1 MKHGQYDACA
11 AHILCHYSDCLYNG
25 MQARRVMAAA
35 GFPEDE
41 ALVEEMALQNPWWAG
56 GRVPD
61 ARLSEFKRHDY
72 SVMAQRIEGHRVHAL
87 LGARQVG
94 KTTLLYQLAA
104 ELVGRNDPR
113 RVMLLPLDEPG
124 LFASAENLHRMLGL
138 YGLRVLGES
147 LHHLTKKTYVMLDEI
162 QEVKNWQRVVKAV
175 VDRRGP
181 ITFIVSGSSSADIF
195 GSSESLVG
203 RIRHQTMQAMS
214 FSEYLYFKDRSRAGE
229 LRRIGSRMRDALAE
243 SVKGG
248 DPLPFHA
255 CAKDAL
261 LELASAKSDLLIR
274 LEEYLLYG
282 GYPGIAAATGADS
295 KAAELRTHLR
305 LSMYNDVVKVGSV
318 RSPRAVEQLFYM
330 LAQDS
335 PRLLSK
341 ERTMKTLGIN
351 RRTLDAYLYL
361 LEAAYM
367 VSYADAYVQSASARG
382 RSAKKVYINDAG
394 ARSAALSM
402 SGARVLASPE
412 EAGRMAENVAGGH
425 TSRLRS
431 LLCPA
436 AAPAMPPYWRSGSGS
451 GDEVDLVLDT
461 PGGPVPIEVKYRRQ
475 VDASDL
481 RGLSRFADLFGSGV
495 ALAITRDQL
504 GLVADGRG
512 SGSRRA
518 VAVPLWLYLLM
529 C

>member
-1 MKHGQYDACA
+1 
-11 AHILCHYSDCLYNG
+11 
-25 MQARRVMAAA
+25 
-35 GFPEDE
+35 
-41 ALVEEMALQNPWWAG
+41 
-56 GRVPD
+56 
-61 ARLSEFKRHDY
+61 
-72 SVMAQRIEGHRVHAL
+72 MAQHIEGHRVHAL

-124 LFASAENLHRMLGL
+124 LFASADNLHRMLGL

-147 LHHLTKKTYVMLDEI
+147 LHRLTKKTYVMLDEI

-175 VDRRGP
+175 VDRRSP

-195 GSSESLVG
+195 GSSESLAG

-214 FSEYLYFKDRSRAGE
+214 FSEYLSFKDRPRAGE

-243 SVKGG
+243 SVDGG
-248 DPLPFHA
+248 DPLPFHT

-261 LELASAKSDLLIR
+261 LELAPAKSDLLIR
-274 LEEYLLYG
+274 LDEYMLYG
-282 GYPGIAAATGADS
+282 GYPGIAAAAAAGADS

-367 VSYADAYVQSASARG
+367 VSYADPYVRSASARG

-394 ARSAALSM
+394 VRSAALSM

-425 TSRLRS
+425 TGRLRS

-436 AAPAMPPYWRSGSGS
+436 AAPAMPPYWRSGD
-451 GDEVDLVLDT
+451 DEVDLVLDT

-481 RGLSRFADLFGSGV
+481 RGLSRFADRFGSGV

-504 GLVADGRG
+504 GLVAGRG
-512 SGSRRA
+512 SRCT